1 MANFFKDRVAEHPGR
16 VVMTPVDG
24 ELNTYDMSRAEGNVT
39 EPGTPFSAEA
49 FNAVANR
56 LMAYGTCQSAANVST
71 KEVACP
77 DFVLETG
84 AQISV
89 LFTNESTYTGTTY
102 LNVNSTGNKRIRSTS
117 SSTAKVN
124 GLWNAGEVVDFVYDG
139 SSWLIRG
146 QDLTADEILAL
157 ENLLGI

>member
-1 MANFFKDRVAEHPGR
+1 MASFFKDRVVEHPGR
-16 VVMTPVDG
+16 VIMTPVEG
-24 ELNTYDMSRAEGNVT
+24 ELNTYDMSRAEGEVT
-39 EPGTPFSAEA
+39 EPGTPFNAEA
-49 FNAVANR
+49 FDAVANR
-56 LMAYGTCQSAANVST
+56 LMAYGTCQTAASTST

-89 LFTNESTYTGTTY
+89 LFANESTYTGTTY
-102 LNVNSTGNKRIRSTS
+102 LNVNNTGSKRIRSTS

-139 SSWLIRG
+139 SSWLISG
-146 QDLTADEILAL
+146 QDLTADEIKAL
-157 ENLLGI
+157 EDLLGL